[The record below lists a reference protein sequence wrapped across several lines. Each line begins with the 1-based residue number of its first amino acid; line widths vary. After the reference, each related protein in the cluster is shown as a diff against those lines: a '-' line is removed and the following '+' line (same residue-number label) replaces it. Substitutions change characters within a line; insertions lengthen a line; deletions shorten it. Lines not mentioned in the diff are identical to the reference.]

1 MAYKLLSIAALVLVA
16 GGTGLALARAES
28 RGTSHERHG
37 FMFGGPPPLVMQ
49 ADANDDGAVDAA
61 EWNALFASLDK
72 DHDGKLAGDEIAFHH
87 PEPPP
92 EALAYFLA
100 HGADGDDDRKITAA
114 EWQKRVT
121 ALDAD
126 KDGALS
132 PSELS
137 FKMRHH
143 WGDDTATVDAL
154 PPFAAHWDADG
165 DGKLEASELE
175 TLFAAADRDGDG
187 VLTEMHDHGRRHGG

>member
-1 MAYKLLSIAALVLVA
+1 MAYKLLSIAALALIA
-16 GGTGLALARAES
+16 GGTGLAMARAES

-37 FMFGGPPPLVMQ
+37 FMIGGPPPLVLE
-49 ADANDDGAVDAA
+49 ADANGDGAVDAA

-72 DHDGKLAGDEIAFHH
+72 NHDGKLAGDEIAFHH

-100 HGADGDDDRKITAA
+100 RGADANDDGKITAD
-114 EWQKRVT
+114 EWQKRVA
-121 ALDAD
+121 ALDTD

-143 WGDDTATVDAL
+143 WGDDSSATNVDSL
-154 PPFAAHWDADG
+154 PPFAAHWDTDG

-175 TLFAAADRDGDG
+175 ALFAAADRDGDG
-187 VLTEMHDHGRRHGG
+187 VLTEMHEHGRRD